1 MCTTSTGKGSL
12 SGLSGFTAGGSAKPQ
27 ATSSAVPSPRVVSVP
42 APAIQ
47 TNGTQKITAAA
58 ATTRARRR
66 REISARAVRSSSARP
81 ARKARPSRMKMSMRW
96 LCAVLNPGSWV
107 TAQNTGS
114 IPTISIAVSTPNTA
128 MATRPAVGR
137 MIRAA
142 EASMRVSAPAYQ
154 PRTCMN
160 GSTFDCWVARPQ

>member
-1 MCTTSTGKGSL
+1 
-12 SGLSGFTAGGSAKPQ
+12 
-27 ATSSAVPSPRVVSVP
+27 
-42 APAIQ
+42 
-47 TNGTQKITAAA
+47 
-58 ATTRARRR
+58 
-66 REISARAVRSSSARP
+66 
-81 ARKARPSRMKMSMRW
+81 MSMRW

-114 IPTISIAVSTPNTA
+114 TPTISIAVSTPNTA

-154 PRTCMN
+154 PRTCMK
-160 GSTFDCWVARPQ
+160 GSMFDCWVARPQ